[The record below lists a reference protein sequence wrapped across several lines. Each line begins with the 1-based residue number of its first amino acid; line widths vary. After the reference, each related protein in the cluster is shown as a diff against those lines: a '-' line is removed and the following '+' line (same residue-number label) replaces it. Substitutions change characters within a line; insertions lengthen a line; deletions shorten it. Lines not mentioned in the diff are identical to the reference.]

1 MPNAIGEERTSPW
14 LEAIAGIRS
23 NRIPDWAPSPCRLP
37 GPVTRY
43 ETCLRRVF
51 TAATV
56 SSTPFRAPVSV
67 CGAGCACAGQAES
80 GRLDVNTL
88 GLWVFN
94 VSSSSRTCACT
105 CTCTRAHAHA
115 HAHVHMHMHM
125 QANTGIK
132 KLFFLF
138 SSKLAGGS
146 RDLAAWRGVR
156 PVLVHGPRAAAG
168 RAPGGKMSVQLADS
182 VAEEYLSISLSLYL
196 SRSSKGEASS
206 ADNGAEHNPAPS
218 PSGPP
223 VTRS

>member
-1 MPNAIGEERTSPW
+1 MS
-14 LEAIAGIRS
+14 L
-23 NRIPDWAPSPCRLP
+23 LP
-37 GPVTRY
+37 
-43 ETCLRRVF
+43 
-51 TAATV
+51 
-56 SSTPFRAPVSV
+56 
-67 CGAGCACAGQAES
+67 AEH
-80 GRLDVNTL
+80 V
-88 GLWVFN
+88 
-94 VSSSSRTCACT
+94 
-105 CTCTRAHAHA
+105 HAHA

-125 QANTGIK
+125 QANTGVK

-182 VAEEYLSISLSLYL
+182 VADYLSIYQWP
-196 SRSSKGEASS
+196 RSSKGEASS

>member
-1 MPNAIGEERTSPW
+1 
-14 LEAIAGIRS
+14 
-23 NRIPDWAPSPCRLP
+23 
-37 GPVTRY
+37 
-43 ETCLRRVF
+43 
-51 TAATV
+51 
-56 SSTPFRAPVSV
+56 
-67 CGAGCACAGQAES
+67 
-80 GRLDVNTL
+80 
-88 GLWVFN
+88 
-94 VSSSSRTCACT
+94 
-105 CTCTRAHAHA
+105 
-115 HAHVHMHMHM
+115 MHMHM